1 MKTFLSCTC
10 GLLLAASSLQ
20 ATVLFSDDFN
30 SYVTGNL
37 AGTTQN
43 AVGQG
48 TWAQTSA
55 ASTNPIQ
62 VNNAV
67 PNAVG
72 PLKASGQDIYAPLPG
87 GTYTIPDG
95 TSFYMGVDINVASV
109 ANTSGDYFLHWSTSV
124 GNTGI
129 FPDRLYVK
137 NSGTQFV
144 LGWAGSSGTG
154 VTYGTGLLTYNTGYR
169 VVVEY
174 DAVAGTGVTIGNDAG
189 GLYVNGVSYVPSATM
204 TSGIE
209 PGSPEVVAEVNIRQ
223 GSSGALVT
231 LDNLDVTTA
240 YGEAATFSP
249 IPEPTTAVLGGLA
262 LLGLTVLRRRS

>member
-37 AGTTQN
+37 AGATQN

-62 VNNAV
+62 VNSGTGK
-67 PNAVG
+67 VG
-72 PLKASGQDIYAPLPG
+72 PLAVSGQDIYSPLPG
-87 GTYTIPDG
+87 GTYTLADG
-95 TSFYMGVDINVASV
+95 TSFYMGVDITVSSV

-129 FPDRLYVK
+129 FPDRL
-137 NSGTQFV
+137 
-144 LGWAGSSGTG
+144 
-154 VTYGTGLLTYNTGYR
+154 
-169 VVVEY
+169 
-174 DAVAGTGVTIGNDAG
+174 
-189 GLYVNGVSYVPSATM
+189 
-204 TSGIE
+204 
-209 PGSPEVVAEVNIRQ
+209 
-223 GSSGALVT
+223 
-231 LDNLDVTTA
+231 
-240 YGEAATFSP
+240 
-249 IPEPTTAVLGGLA
+249 
-262 LLGLTVLRRRS
+262 